1 MKKSAIILALAL
13 GVPAWPV
20 IAQDQGG
27 TPPAGDD
34 PAPAQ
39 LGSRNGPGGP
49 GGNAGRGFHVLPP
62 WAMQE
67 LDLTDAQKKQL
78 TALETEVKAK
88 VEKILTADQ
97 LKKMKQLRP
106 PLRQGGPGMG
116 GPGWGGQRWG
126 GPAPRGQGWGGPP
139 PGGPRMGG
147 PGGPGGEGH
156 PPLPAPE

>member
-13 GVPAWPV
+13 GMPAWFV

-34 PAPAQ
+34 PTSAQ
-39 LGSRNGPGGP
+39 SGSRNGPGGQ
-49 GGNAGRGFHVLPP
+49 AGRGFHVLPP

-67 LDLTDAQKKQL
+67 LDLSDAQKKQL
-78 TALETEVKAK
+78 AALETEVKAK

-97 LKKMKQLRP
+97 LRKMKQLRP
-106 PLRQGGPGMG
+106 PPRQGGPGMG
-116 GPGWGGQRWG
+116 GQRWG
-126 GPAPRGQGWGGPP
+126 GPPPGGPGMGGQRWGGPP

-147 PGGPGGEGH
+147 PGGPGGEGR